1 MMKFPTSVF
10 VSHSQFI
17 IGFTMMI
24 FKVIWEVP
32 YNVPTSVYD

>member
-10 VSHSQFI
+10 VLHSQFI
-17 IGFTMMI
+17 IEFTMMI

-32 YNVPTSVYD
+32 SNVPTLVYD